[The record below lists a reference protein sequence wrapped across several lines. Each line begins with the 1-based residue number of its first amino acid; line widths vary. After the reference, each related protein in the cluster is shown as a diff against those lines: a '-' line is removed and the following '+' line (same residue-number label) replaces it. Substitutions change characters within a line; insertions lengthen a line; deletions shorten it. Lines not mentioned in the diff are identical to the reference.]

1 MMSPPPSPPPSQP
14 AQPESPPAAVATSYR
29 LWQYAAAVSV
39 LVSAMSVPIAA
50 DVAVARG
57 TPLPPVA
64 GDATLIAGA
73 FIGVLITAVVA
84 VVVVVLA
91 GRMRRGTS
99 WARTVLAVVGA
110 AIVVT
115 GLLSL
120 GGTMVL
126 FGVGLLG
133 PLVAVLSLADLVLV
147 GAALSFMFRPGVA
160 SWFDR

>member
-1 MMSPPPSPPPSQP
+1 M
-14 AQPESPPAAVATSYR
+14 ETSFR
-29 LWQYAAAVSV
+29 LWRYAAAVSV
-39 LVSAMSVPIAA
+39 LASAMSVPIAA

-57 TPLPPVA
+57 TPVPQAA

-73 FIGVLITAVVA
+73 FIGVLVTAVVA
-84 VVVVVLA
+84 VVVVALA

-99 WARTVLAVVGA
+99 WARTVLAVVGT
-110 AIVVT
+110 AIVVV

-120 GGTMVL
+120 GGTIAL

-133 PLVAVLSLADLVLV
+133 PLVALLSLVSLVLV
-147 GAALSFMFRPGVA
+147 AAAVSFMFRPGAA